1 MDASTWRCF
10 ECGTFFASYVATCP
24 GCFEPRTLVR
34 AGARPTAAI
43 DFVPEVTTA
52 RALAKAAWTSVS
64 SVAYQSLRLGSGAFV
79 LVYGPAGN
87 GKSTF
92 ATRLLDGLDGAV
104 VLASIEEPIGPTLSD
119 RLARCRV
126 RRGDF
131 FVVGRASVDQLAECV
146 RSRRAVGLA
155 IDSVQMAAFTPEELR
170 HLLLVLPDLRV
181 LVAISQVNK
190 AGRVE
195 GRERLL
201 HEADVA
207 IACEAMAWS
216 IVKSRYQSA
225 GAGGPVLPGEEP
237 LHADA

>member
-10 ECGTFFASYVATCP
+10 ECGTFFTAYVATCT

-52 RALAKAAWTSVS
+52 RALAKAAWTSVGS
-64 SVAYQSLRLGSGAFV
+64 AAYPSLRLGRGAFG
-79 LVYGPAGN
+79 LVFGPAGN
-87 GKSTF
+87 GKSSF
-92 ATRLLDGLDGAV
+92 ATRLLDGLDGPV
-104 VLASIEEPIGPTLSD
+104 VLQSVEESVGPTLSD

-126 RRGDF
+126 RRDDF
-131 FVVGRASVDQLAECV
+131 FVVGRASADQLTDCV

-216 IVKSRYQSA
+216 IVKSRYQPA
-225 GAGGPVLPGEEP
+225 GVGGPVLSGEEP
-237 LHADA
+237 IDANA